1 MSRLLFVVSLCLV
14 LVMGVV
20 VGDGDTGQRTIVFA
34 QPVSSPPFAYVD
46 KDGLPRGLVIDYW
59 NLWAQKNNVKI
70 QFVLGE
76 LHESLQ
82 MVTQGKAEV
91 VTGILRSQQMDK
103 SLEFSTGFVEVK
115 VCLYVPMGQETSK
128 SQDIKGIKI
137 ASVRDHVAIDY
148 IKDKY
153 PLLNIVIFNSYEDMF
168 NALGKNNSYGFVS
181 DFYTAKHYLTKTD
194 SLGKYKVA
202 KTLFTG
208 SLMGAVRRGNT
219 TMLDY
224 LNDGMKK
231 IDRGD
236 IEKIYNAWIEDN
248 PTFPDWLTK
257 LLVGSG
263 FAILILGLI
272 LYIFMLR
279 LQLRAKTRGLKEAD
293 EHIRDKDETLQ
304 GMARSDPL
312 TGLSNRLDMYDKLGY
327 QQTLFKR
334 YKRCFCIVLCS
345 IDGLRGVNAS
355 YGKECG
361 VKMIVEAAKM
371 LRSSVRRQ
379 DIVGRWSMEEFIL
392 LLPET
397 GLDGGSN
404 ISEKLRKE
412 IGGYK
417 FVCNG
422 NQLAAT
428 MTFGLSLYNV
438 DMPIDDCIRQASECL
453 YIGKKSGSNMVVGFN
468 P

>member
-1 MSRLLFVVSLCLV
+1 MSRAVVALSLCLV
-14 LVMGVV
+14 LVIGVV
-20 VGDGDTGQRTIVFA
+20 VRDGDTGQRTIVFV

-46 KDGLPRGLVIDYW
+46 RDGVPRGLVIDYW
-59 NLWAQKNNVKI
+59 NLWAQKNNVRI
-70 QFVLGE
+70 HFVLGE

-82 MVTQGKAEV
+82 MITEGRAEV
-91 VTGILRSQQMDK
+91 IAGILRSQQRDK

-115 VCLYVPMGQETSK
+115 VCLYVPMGQEPIK
-128 SQDIKGIKI
+128 FQDLKGINV

-153 PLLNIVIFNSYEDMF
+153 PLINIVVFNSYDEMF
-168 NALGKNNSYGFVS
+168 NALGKNDSYGFVS

-236 IEKIYNAWIEDN
+236 IEKIYNTWIGDN
-248 PTFPDWLTK
+248 PTFPDWLTR

-263 FAILILGLI
+263 FAILILGLL

-279 LQLRAKTRGLKEAD
+279 LQLREKTRGLREAI
-293 EHIRDKDETLQ
+293 ERIRDKDETLER
-304 GMARSDPL
+304 MARSDPL
-312 TGLSNRLDMYDKLGY
+312 TGLSNRMDIYDKLDYHQG
-327 QQTLFKR
+327 LFKR

-345 IDGLRGVNAS
+345 IDDLKGSNALHS
-355 YGKECG
+355 RECG
-361 VKMIVEAAKM
+361 IKVIVEAAKM

-397 GLDGGSN
+397 DLDGASN
-404 ISEKLRKE
+404 IAEKLRRE
-412 IGGYK
+412 IVVHK

-428 MTFGLSLYNV
+428 MTFGLSLYNT